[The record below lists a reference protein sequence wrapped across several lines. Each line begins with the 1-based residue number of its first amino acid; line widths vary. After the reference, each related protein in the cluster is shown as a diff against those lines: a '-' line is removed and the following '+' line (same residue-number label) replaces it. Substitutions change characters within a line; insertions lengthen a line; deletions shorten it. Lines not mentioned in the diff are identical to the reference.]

1 MIKNILQK
9 ARNVFK
15 LPIVSYFMIKKEL
28 LLIIFGVLLIG
39 ALIGF
44 VSAETSVTQ
53 DLSSFIDSTKDVLTM
68 FFSKILGEGSS
79 DSVVFFERV
88 LILLVVFG
96 VIYSVLNNIDLFS
109 NSPFLLFFVSSA
121 VAILGIRLLSD
132 SLINTILIPYGALG
146 ASIGIFLP
154 FLIWFFFVHTSVKGT
169 FARRAAW
176 FIFALVF
183 IGFWIARY
191 TLSAGTNWIYFFGFG
206 FVIFSILFDSQIH
219 RYFGYVK
226 SSKGLALYNTEKVAI
241 LQRDI
246 QRINELE
253 AKGAISSADAAAIIK
268 QKQRLIKKRLGQT

>member
-1 MIKNILQK
+1 
-9 ARNVFK
+9 
-15 LPIVSYFMIKKEL
+15 MIKKEFVF
-28 LLIIFGVLLIG
+28 IIFGVLLIG

-44 VSAETSVTQ
+44 VSAETTITQ
-53 DLSSFIDSTKDVLTM
+53 DLSSFIDGARDVLTM
-68 FFSKILGEGSS
+68 FFSKILGQAAA
-79 DSVVFFERV
+79 DSNLFFERV

-96 VIYSVLNNIDLFS
+96 IIYSVLNNIDLFS
-109 NSPFLLFFVSSA
+109 NSPFLLFFTSAA
-121 VAILGIRLLSD
+121 VAILGIRLLND

-176 FIFALVF
+176 FIFGLVF

-191 TLSAGTNWIYFFGFG
+191 TLSSGTNWIYFFGFI
-206 FVIFSILFDSQIH
+206 FVAFSMLFDSQIH
-219 RYFGYVK
+219 KYFGYVK
-226 SSKGLALYNTEKVAI
+226 ASKGVALYNIERVAI

-253 AKGAISSADAAAIIK
+253 AKGAISSADANAIIK
-268 QKQRLIKKRLGQT
+268 QKQKLIKKRLGQT